1 MSKFISI
8 TFHEDALSTRATELL
23 RRVRLQNDHLAMIL
37 RPDDEGK
44 ITVDVIDYDSL
55 GSDDTFKVRVK
66 STLNY
71 KERCLKYGILDMEP
85 RHAQRDEH
93 GQPKRNSKS
102 HAYIPTEEYV
112 DRIIQAYGEPAEDEP
127 MRKKNEHVWSLRDAS
142 NAAFGLIKGGKVT
155 GNEAFELI
163 TKECQDWCEDG
174 EWYVILPRGRDGG
187 RPPIEETPKKRRN
200 VMLTDDDYEYLKIIG
215 GNVSAGIH
223 KAIAIHREGEN
234 AFSRL
239 CTDQWLTMMEDPA
252 RWDMFESRMAAVQN
266 FPIGIDSTDPR
277 VVAFGHKMAEH
288 WAKNEKR

>member
-93 GQPKRNSKS
+93 GQPLIGAEAGKGIF
-102 HAYIPTEEYV
+102 AFTV
-112 DRIIQAYGEPAEDEP
+112 D
-127 MRKKNEHVWSLRDAS
+127 
-142 NAAFGLIKGGKVT
+142 
-155 GNEAFELI
+155 GN
-163 TKECQDWCEDG
+163 
-174 EWYVILPRGRDGG
+174 
-187 RPPIEETPKKRRN
+187 
-200 VMLTDDDYEYLKIIG
+200 
-215 GNVSAGIH
+215 
-223 KAIAIHREGEN
+223 
-234 AFSRL
+234 RL
-239 CTDQWLTMMEDPA
+239 MNPC
-252 RWDMFESRMAAVQN
+252 
-266 FPIGIDSTDPR
+266 
-277 VVAFGHKMAEH
+277 
-288 WAKNEKR
+288 